1 MNKQEMLRDYKKPE
15 DKMCLS
21 QVLDKIESS
30 ANRNKIEYTDFL
42 DMYQTALVETFL
54 RKNNFKNYK
63 LYGGYDE
70 AERKILIVYP
80 EKYNEEMLA
89 KNYNKMIGI
98 LRIQLPEEEQGKL
111 VHRNYLGG
119 IVKLGLKREKVGDI
133 LVANDGADI
142 IAKQDFIE
150 ILKNE
155 LPSLTRFENSTFEEK
170 VLNELRKKEVKIE
183 EIKIIVPSL
192 RLDNIV
198 SDLAKTSRNKASQI
212 LASERVFVNGQNA
225 TKPSKQIKQNDIITI
240 RGKGRFVIKDFVGTT
255 RSGRTVVL
263 VEKYV

>member
-1 MNKQEMLRDYKKPE
+1 MNKQEMLRDYKKSE

-54 RKNNFKNYK
+54 RKNNFQNYK
-63 LYGGYDE
+63 LYGGYEE
-70 AERKILIVYP
+70 AERKILIIYP

-89 KNYNKMIGI
+89 KNYNKMISI

-133 LVANDGADI
+133 LVSNDGANI
-142 IAKQDFIE
+142 IAKKEFIDKYE
-150 ILKNE
+150 Q
-155 LPSLTRFENSTFEEK
+155 K
-170 VLNELRKKEVKIE
+170 VGDYYISSIVYGYGYMKIPKCKKQRISY
-183 EIKIIVPSL
+183 ITLIGN
-192 RLDNIV
+192 DC
-198 SDLAKTSRNKASQI
+198 
-212 LASERVFVNGQNA
+212 
-225 TKPSKQIKQNDIITI
+225 KPIW
-240 RGKGRFVIKDFVGTT
+240 GYVIP
-255 RSGRTVVL
+255 R
-263 VEKYV
+263 